1 MVSHTGTAY
10 KMATV
15 SDEGVHWVLRRNC
28 SVTPVQMGQ
37 AFGLLSVLS
46 LTVAG
51 FFWFQGAVLVL
62 PFAVLELTG
71 LATAFLVYARHASD
85 SERISV
91 CGGEL
96 LVEIETAGQTERCAM
111 HSAWTRVEM
120 GAERQLVQLSS
131 AGATVLVGRFV
142 RTDLRPLLAR
152 ELRQA
157 LRAG

>member
-1 MVSHTGTAY
+1 MAHSSTAY
-10 KMATV
+10 SLATV
-15 SDEGVHWVLRRNC
+15 SDEGIHWVLRRNC
-28 SVTPVQMGQ
+28 SVTPAQMGQ
-37 AFGLLSVLS
+37 AFALLSLLS
-46 LTVAG
+46 LTIAG

-71 LATAFLVYARHASD
+71 LAVAFLIFARHASD
-85 SERISV
+85 SERISLR
-91 CGGEL
+91 GGEL
-96 LVEIETAGQTERCAM
+96 LVEIETAGQTQRCAM
-111 HSAWTRVEM
+111 PTVWTRVET
-120 GAERQLVQLSS
+120 GAPRQLVQLSS